1 MLDFFSWQK
10 KEGKVN
16 QAWNESNANWPRS
29 PFFFEGENMY
39 KKIDLVSIVTHT
51 IAN

>member
-1 MLDFFSWQK
+1 MLDFFPGK
-10 KEGKVN
+10 KRGKVN

-29 PFFFEGENMY
+29 PFFEGENMY